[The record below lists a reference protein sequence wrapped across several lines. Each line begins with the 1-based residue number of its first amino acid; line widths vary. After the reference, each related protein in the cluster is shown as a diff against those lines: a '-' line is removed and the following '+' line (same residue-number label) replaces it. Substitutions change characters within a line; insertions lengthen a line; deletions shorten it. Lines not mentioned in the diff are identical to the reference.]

1 MINELRE
8 HINGYWES
16 TNIAPYSIN
25 DNKKITIEINESSSW
40 SKLAIIINDKSETFY
55 AIKLIKTLQDSENT
69 IVRLYFKVYNS
80 NEVPENIDEVILECR
95 TFISQSPIQMVCKL
109 NFDGFDRLYTK
120 IE

>member
-40 SKLAIIINDKSETFY
+40 SKLAIIVNDKSETFY